1 MLNPFRYGIIVD
13 EPFFIDREDEQKDIY
28 QWLST
33 KQSIVLYSPRRYG
46 KSSLIIKLLNQ
57 FKKKVIDITFE
68 VKEGPRVFVERIDIS
83 GNVRTLD
90 KVIRR
95 ASIRIAENGRLLRVG
110 SIE

>member
-46 KSSLIIKLLNQ
+46 KSSQSSL
-57 FKKKVIDITFE
+57 FFS
-68 VKEGPRVFVERIDIS
+68 P
-83 GNVRTLD
+83 
-90 KVIRR
+90 
-95 ASIRIAENGRLLRVG
+95 ASAFFGVLG
-110 SIE
+110 GK